1 MVKFRLYVNKDR
13 ETAWLNEM
21 VRRGYAM
28 EGFFAGFYQFG
39 VCSSGEYV
47 YQIDFTEGFFRIPSD
62 YREFM
67 GEAGVEIMGLW
78 GPWVFLRKRAAEGP
92 FELYT
97 DVESTIE
104 HYTRI
109 RNLFKVA
116 TAVEIA
122 CLVMEFLA
130 VLNGSSW
137 ARVFACVIGAMVV
150 ALIREVVRLNE
161 FLAEL
166 KSRLGEESRIGRQR
180 RPSRFLAVGM
190 LANAVAFMIE
200 NPAWRFQKYC
210 LVLAAVFLIGV
221 GVVRTWIKR
230 E

>member
-13 ETAWLNEM
+13 ETNWLNEM

-28 EGFFAGFYQFG
+28 EGFFAGFYLFG
-39 VCSSGEYV
+39 ACSPGEFI
-47 YQIDFTEGFFRIPSD
+47 YQIDITEGFFRIPSD

-116 TAVEIA
+116 TAVEMIA
-122 CLVMEFLA
+122 AGDYGIPVPDYIDGN
-130 VLNGSSW
+130 VSGK
-137 ARVFACVIGAMVV
+137 
-150 ALIREVVRLNE
+150 VVRIIQG
-161 FLAEL
+161 FTAVVDQMVWR
-166 KSRLGEESRIGRQR
+166 KSSG
-180 RPSRFLAVGM
+180 
-190 LANAVAFMIE
+190 
-200 NPAWRFQKYC
+200 
-210 LVLAAVFLIGV
+210 
-221 GVVRTWIKR
+221 
-230 E
+230 

>member
-13 ETAWLNEM
+13 ETNWLNEM

-28 EGFFAGFYQFG
+28 EGFFAGFYLFG
-39 VCSSGEYV
+39 ACSPGEFI
-47 YQIDFTEGFFRIPSD
+47 YQIDITEGFFRIPSD

-130 VLNGSSW
+130 VLRGVSW
-137 ARVFACVIGAMVV
+137 AGVFACVIGAIVV
-150 ALIREVVRLNE
+150 AFIREVVRLNE
-161 FLAEL
+161 ILAEL
-166 KSRLGEESRIGRQR
+166 KGRLGEEGSFGRQR
-180 RPSRFLAVGM
+180 RPSRFLAAGM
-190 LANAVAFMIE
+190 LANAVAFMID
-200 NPAWRFQKYC
+200 NPAGQFQKHC
-210 LVLAAVFLIGV
+210 LVLLAVFLVGV